1 MLPHALS
8 RESAGTDT
16 PVLAILAAGLP
27 ASLLACMCPLWL
39 LVRMMC
45 VGPLVDHAI
54 MAATVIH
61 KRYQPHTGTASGQLH
76 LII

>member
-1 MLPHALS
+1 MLPHVLS
-8 RESAGTDT
+8 RESAGTGT
-16 PVLAILAAGLP
+16 PILAILAAGLP

-45 VGPLVDHAI
+45 VGPLVDHVI

-61 KRYQPHTGTASGQLH
+61 KCYQPHTGTASGQL
-76 LII
+76 LSS